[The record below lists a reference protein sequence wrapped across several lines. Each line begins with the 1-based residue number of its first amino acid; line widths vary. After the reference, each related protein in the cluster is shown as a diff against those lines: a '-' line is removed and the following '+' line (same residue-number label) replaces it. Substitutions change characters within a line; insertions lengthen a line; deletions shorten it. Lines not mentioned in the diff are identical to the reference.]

1 MIILKGNVL
10 LTGEFIMLV
19 IVTGEKPTKVE
30 RNKREIDIGTC
41 EIQD

>member
-1 MIILKGNVL
+1 MIILKGDVL
-10 LTGEFIMLV
+10 STGEFIMLV

-30 RNKREIDIGTC
+30 RNKREKVFGAC